1 LRAVRVTAIVS
12 VAGFLLFGLGGLV
25 LYERNS
31 WAVSAG
37 LISREKYLREHA
49 PDYARSEFVNDYL
62 SGRESE
68 GRALIF
74 FRHVYYL
81 RVPFAYAHPDA
92 SWAMN
97 PEMLQTDDAWRSLFR
112 NQHIRWVVRA
122 PDYPESL
129 SIALKR
135 LESENILVQCATG
148 TVEDWAGNRIGGTRQ
163 LQSIT
168 ILSVRN

>member
-1 LRAVRVTAIVS
+1 
-12 VAGFLLFGLGGLV
+12 
-25 LYERNS
+25 
-31 WAVSAG
+31 
-37 LISREKYLREHA
+37 
-49 PDYARSEFVNDYL
+49 
-62 SGRESE
+62 
-68 GRALIF
+68 
-74 FRHVYYL
+74 
-81 RVPFAYAHPDA
+81 
-92 SWAMN
+92 MN
-97 PEMLQTDDAWRSLFR
+97 PELLQTDDAWRSLFR